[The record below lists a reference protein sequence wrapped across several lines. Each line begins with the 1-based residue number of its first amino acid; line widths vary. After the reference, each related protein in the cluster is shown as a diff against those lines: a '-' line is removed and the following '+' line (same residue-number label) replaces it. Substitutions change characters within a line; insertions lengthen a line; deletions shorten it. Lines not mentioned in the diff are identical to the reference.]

1 MQFYTIRQISEMSG
15 KSQKT
20 VRRHIAAKKLKSE
33 KIQNKYRISEKD
45 YKEWIN
51 GSVFEEDDKGV
62 FTKQVKTEVD
72 DSYNI
77 NWADISKE
85 WKIDGWKNKEERNGY
100 KFIDLFSGAG
110 GLSCGLVMAGFTP
123 VASVEIMP
131 EAVQTYKYN
140 FVTEKG
146 FKEKVETR
154 DIRSQDV
161 KKQLYKTIENQHI
174 DLIVGGFPCQGFSMA
189 GNRVVSDPRNSLYLE
204 MLEIVKKVKPD
215 YVVMENVEGI
225 LSFELDNFEGLN
237 KDIYKN
243 ELVIDIL
250 KKEFDNIG
258 YKIKYK
264 VLTASDYGVP
274 QQRRRVVF
282 LGYKKDEKKI
292 PEFPQRNME
301 KITVKESIGDL
312 EFLNDNEEEKK
323 YKIKEFSTYQ
333 IESKKGR
340 TPGADGKTIE
350 SKILT
355 NHKASKHT
363 ELTKER
369 FALLKQGETLKE
381 LFNRLSKEDK
391 EKYATRKNICR
402 KIKENDLSPTVVTL
416 PDDLVHYS
424 KNRIMTVR
432 ELARLQSFDDSFEFL
447 GKRTTGGKERKKE
460 LPQYTQV
467 GNAVPP
473 LLAKAVAE
481 EIMKVLK

>member
-62 FTKQVKTEVD
+62 FTKQVKTEID

-161 KKQLYKTIENQHI
+161 KEELYKTIGNQHI

-215 YVVMENVEGI
+215 YVVMENVEG
-225 LSFELDNFEGLN
+225 LRSMLDGKVETQIIN
-237 KDIYKN
+237 DYK
-243 ELVIDIL
+243 E
-250 KKEFDNIG
+250 IG
-258 YKIKYK
+258 YEIN
-264 VLTASDYGVP
+264 VTTLNAADYGVA
-274 QQRRRVVF
+274 QQRKRVIF
-282 LGYKKDEKKI
+282 IGNRIGNKNYHPKPLYEPKNYKTLGSAIYKYMD
-292 PEFPQRNME
+292 ME
-301 KITVKESIGDL
+301 ENKEI
-312 EFLNDNEEEKK
+312 
-323 YKIKEFSTYQ
+323 
-333 IESKKGR
+333 
-340 TPGADGKTIE
+340 
-350 SKILT
+350 
-355 NHKASKHT
+355 NHIFTRHT
-363 ELTKER
+363 EDM
-369 FALLKQGETLKE
+369 KQRLAKVPEGQS
-381 LFNRLSKEDK
+381 LFKNYSDSWKKSPWDK
-391 EKYATRKNICR
+391 PSCT
-402 KIKENDLSPTVVTL
+402 IKENHGAVNIHPKLPRVLTPREIAAIQSF
-416 PDDLVHYS
+416 PDDFIFQGAKKWQLVQ
-424 KNRIMTVR
+424 I
-432 ELARLQSFDDSFEFL
+432 
-447 GKRTTGGKERKKE
+447 
-460 LPQYTQV
+460 

-473 LLAKAVAE
+473 LLGKAIGLAVEKGLE
-481 EIMKVLK
+481 EKDNQENNK

>member
-161 KKQLYKTIENQHI
+161 KEELYKTIGNQHI

-215 YVVMENVEGI
+215 YVVMENVEG
-225 LSFELDNFEGLN
+225 LRSMLDGKVETQIIN
-237 KDIYKN
+237 DYK
-243 ELVIDIL
+243 E
-250 KKEFDNIG
+250 IG
-258 YKIKYK
+258 YEIN
-264 VLTASDYGVP
+264 VTTLNAADYGVA
-274 QQRRRVVF
+274 QQRKRVIF
-282 LGYKKDEKKI
+282 IGNRIGNKNYHPKPLYEPKNYKTLGSAIYKYMD
-292 PEFPQRNME
+292 ME
-301 KITVKESIGDL
+301 ENKEI
-312 EFLNDNEEEKK
+312 
-323 YKIKEFSTYQ
+323 
-333 IESKKGR
+333 
-340 TPGADGKTIE
+340 
-350 SKILT
+350 
-355 NHKASKHT
+355 NHIFTRHT
-363 ELTKER
+363 EDM
-369 FALLKQGETLKE
+369 KQRLAKVPEGQS
-381 LFNRLSKEDK
+381 LFKNYSDSWKKSPWDK
-391 EKYATRKNICR
+391 PSCT
-402 KIKENDLSPTVVTL
+402 IKENHGAVNIHPKLPRVLTPREIAAIQSF
-416 PDDLVHYS
+416 PDDFIFQGAKKWQLVQ
-424 KNRIMTVR
+424 I
-432 ELARLQSFDDSFEFL
+432 
-447 GKRTTGGKERKKE
+447 
-460 LPQYTQV
+460 

-473 LLAKAVAE
+473 LLGKAIGLAVEKGLE
-481 EIMKVLK
+481 EKDNQENNK